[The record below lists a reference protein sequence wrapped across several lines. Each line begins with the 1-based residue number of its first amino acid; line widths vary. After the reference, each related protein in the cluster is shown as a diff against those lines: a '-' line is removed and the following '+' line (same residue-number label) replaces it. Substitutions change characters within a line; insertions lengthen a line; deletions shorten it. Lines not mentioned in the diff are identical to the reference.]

1 MFNAISTMWAVIEKF
16 FNGTN
21 RLMDGYLAMADYLA
35 KSAEDM
41 VAEEE
46 AKKAALKAEQTPSEK
61 AEA

>member
-21 RLMDGYLAMADYLA
+21 RLMDGYLA

-46 AKKAALKAEQTPSEK
+46 AKKAAVK

>member
-46 AKKAALKAEQTPSEK
+46 AKKAAVK